1 MGDPVKQRQLIMQ
14 QLRDAKKAHRR
25 WVSRAQVMMDGMPV
39 AQEQLPLKDTECTF
53 GIWYHGKGQ
62 LLSGYPEFTRIHE
75 PHKKLHD
82 IYQQIFALLL
92 NERKPLLFRRLLG
105 QKARRSREQQVEAR
119 RLLAE
124 LNMASLEIL
133 DYIGRLEKVIHSLS
147 DEEIERLSQLHEI
160 RMLRGQGSSDPEM
173 T

>member
-1 MGDPVKQRQLIMQ
+1 MGDPVKQRQLIIQ

-25 WVSRAQVMMDGMPV
+25 WVSRAQIMMDGMPV

-53 GIWYHGKGQ
+53 GIWYHGEGR
-62 LLSGYPEFTRIHE
+62 LLSGYPEFARIHE

-82 IYQQIFALLL
+82 IYQQIFTLLVS
-92 NERKPLLFRRLLG
+92 EKKPSLFRRLLG
-105 QKARRSREQQVEAR
+105 RKARRSRKQQTEAK

-147 DEEIERLSQLHEI
+147 DKEIERLAQLHEI
-160 RMLRGQGSSDPEM
+160 RTLRGEGAPDPEM